1 MRLIAILMTIMIT
14 FSNVSIGFA
23 DNNTSN
29 VKTYK
34 FENDINMSGVISG
47 NSKFFDVSKNWNVK
61 NVKLNLVFTKS
72 ELLDIDYSTITVFVN
87 DKPLHSERLDG
98 KKEYKKNVNI
108 EIPKDLLKK
117 GSNEIQIKAYK
128 TISDKVCRD
137 DANTANW
144 LVIHKESN
152 INIEYEYKASENKLS
167 EYQNSY
173 NNTDNGDRLNSTILL
188 PDNYSSGELSSGMI
202 LAADFGKK
210 IKYDNFNFD
219 FKLYSDFKSKNDNII
234 FIGKNNNTPKE
245 ILNLLTKSEKS
256 NLDEKAVIKMVN
268 STFNKNKKMIIIV
281 SNNDDILKKASKLL
295 SSNDLINNLNKDSI
309 IIDKNTDIN
318 DLSDNENTDRIYLKD
333 LGYENIMLTG
343 PFSQEVVMDIN
354 TPKNKVVKSG
364 SKVKLNIRYAQN
376 LDFERSLAT
385 VYIND
390 VPIGSKK
397 LVKEKS
403 DNDTIELSLPNEVV
417 GKNYYQVKV
426 VFNLELLD
434 VACVTRDTD
443 NPWAYI
449 SNESFLEFDYEDN
462 DDLSFN
468 NYPYPFIEN
477 DKFNDL
483 TVVVPNNLGSR
494 ELTNIAKSISYM
506 GHDIKFNDGNLNVV
520 KESEFNDNYKKDNLI
535 IVGTPSSNGII
546 KDINKD
552 LNLKFNKNYNGFE
565 GNDKIKFVGEFS
577 SEVASI
583 QLIDSPYSKDK
594 SAMVMASTDIADLSL
609 STKYLSDLSLTKSLK
624 GDTIVIG
631 RDGYVKDLNYNAKE
645 QTEKEELK
653 EEKKMSK
660 ETKIFILVAVFL
672 LATVI
677 TSLVLLVL
685 KYRK

>member
-1 MRLIAILMTIMIT
+1 MKKVLVKI
-14 FSNVSIGFA
+14 VS
-23 DNNTSN
+23 SP
-29 VKTYK
+29 
-34 FENDINMSGVISG
+34 
-47 NSKFFDVSKNWNVK
+47 FD
-61 NVKLNLVFTKS
+61 
-72 ELLDIDYSTITVFVN
+72 
-87 DKPLHSERLDG
+87 
-98 KKEYKKNVNI
+98 
-108 EIPKDLLKK
+108 
-117 GSNEIQIKAYK
+117 
-128 TISDKVCRD
+128 
-137 DANTANW
+137 
-144 LVIHKESN
+144 
-152 INIEYEYKASENKLS
+152 
-167 EYQNSY
+167 
-173 NNTDNGDRLNSTILL
+173 
-188 PDNYSSGELSSGMI
+188 
-202 LAADFGKK
+202 
-210 IKYDNFNFD
+210 
-219 FKLYSDFKSKNDNII
+219 KSK
-234 FIGKNNNTPKE
+234 
-245 ILNLLTKSEKS
+245 
-256 NLDEKAVIKMVN
+256 KM
-268 STFNKNKKMIIIV
+268 TIIV
-281 SNNDDILKKASKLL
+281 SNNNDILKKASKLL

-309 IIDKNTDIN
+309 TIDKNTDIN
-318 DLSDNENTDRIYLKD
+318 DLNDKENTDRIYLKD
-333 LGYENIMLTG
+333 LGYENIMLKG

-364 SKVKLNIRYAQN
+364 SKVKLNVRYAQN

-468 NYPYPFIEN
+468 NYPYPFVEN

-483 TVVVPNNLGSR
+483 TVVAPNNLGSK
-494 ELTNIAKSISYM
+494 ELTNIANSISYI
-506 GHDIKFNDGNLNVV
+506 GHDVKFNDGNLNVV
-520 KESEFNDNYKKDNLI
+520 KESEFRGDYKNDNLI
-535 IVGTPSSNGII
+535 IVGTPSSNSII

-577 SEVASI
+577 SDVASI

-594 SAMVMASTDIADLSL
+594 SAMVIASTDIADLSL
-609 STKYLSDLSLTKSLK
+609 SAKYLSDLGLTKSLK

-645 QTEKEELK
+645 QTIKEELK
-653 EEKKMSK
+653 EDKKMSNQ
-660 ETKIFILVAVFL
+660 TKMFILVAVFL

-677 TSLVLLVL
+677 ISLVLLVL